1 MIGWNIPHRAYC
13 ELKSIHYKTDNDENI
28 SNHDHFLHESNCNI
42 NTPSLNKTY

>member
-13 ELKSIHYKTDNDENI
+13 ELKSIHYKTDDENV